1 MLIYEFRLIGNKL
14 LTFRKK
20 NGLTQSEVAEKAGLS
35 DRTYADIERGTVNMR
50 IETVLKICDALNIT
64 PNEILTVDDEDSVV
78 LEEEIIK
85 RLSLCTR
92 SEKETALRLLN
103 VYLDSLK

>member
-1 MLIYEFRLIGNKL
+1 M
-14 LTFRKK
+14 
-20 NGLTQSEVAEKAGLS
+20 Q
-35 DRTYADIERGTVNMR
+35 
-50 IETVLKICDALNIT
+50 

>member
-1 MLIYEFRLIGNKL
+1 MDLFLLFKNLIN
-14 LTFRKK
+14 
-20 NGLTQSEVAEKAGLS
+20 S
-35 DRTYADIERGTVNMR
+35 
-50 IETVLKICDALNIT
+50 IT
-64 PNEILTVDDEDSVV
+64 SLAVSRSSPVEGSPNEILTADDEDSVV